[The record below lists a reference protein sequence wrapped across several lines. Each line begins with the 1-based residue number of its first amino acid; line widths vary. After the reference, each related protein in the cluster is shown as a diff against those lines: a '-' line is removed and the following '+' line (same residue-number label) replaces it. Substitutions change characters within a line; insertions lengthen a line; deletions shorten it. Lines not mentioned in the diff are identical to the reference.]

1 MLQKPLLRFRLSN
14 HLQLFSRFCALPWKD
29 VFAVSADVLEKVK
42 NSDPDYYK
50 HIKAALGD
58 KINPMDV
65 YDFAYEILHKDTKK
79 SAKMWQDLYKKKK
92 RDWKDR
98 DLAPFADPGIFI
110 RKWLSE
116 CFTGILGTE
125 NIYNTNNCLPI

>member
-1 MLQKPLLRFRLSN
+1 M
-14 HLQLFSRFCALPWKD
+14 PWKD

-98 DLAPFADPGIFI
+98 DLAPFGDPGIFI

-116 CFTGILGTE
+116 CFTGILGIE
-125 NIYNTNNCLPI
+125 NTYYPNKKYLLPIYIFLLLTFLL